1 MTKYAKYGIIKIV
14 IQNIC
19 AMTTDGIRA
28 HGLVIPAKM
37 GCITTNENYTNEV
50 IYMDF
55 ATIMKYLE
63 QGFTL
68 EQIEQMRTAN
78 EKNTAGKPAGGAA
91 SDTAPAADTAPAS
104 DPAPAS
110 DAAPAWVEGLSKSIE
125 KLTMTMQ
132 AQALANTSIS
142 APKDIQ
148 TQADEILA
156 NIINPTKTKE

>member
-1 MTKYAKYGIIKIV
+1 MTNYTKYGIIKLV

-19 AMTTDGIRA
+19 AMVTAGSGA
-28 HGLVIPAKM
+28 HGYTIPLKM
-37 GCITTNENYTNEV
+37 YCITTNENYTNEV

-55 ATIMKYLE
+55 ATIMKYME

-68 EQIEQMRTAN
+68 EQIEQMKTAN
-78 EKNTAGKPAGGAA
+78 EKNAAGSTPAGAAPAGAAAPETPAEPA
-91 SDTAPAADTAPAS
+91 SDTAPS
-104 DPAPAS
+104 
-110 DAAPAWVEGLSKSIE
+110 WVDSLTKSIE

-132 AQALANTSIS
+132 AQALANTSIN

>member
-1 MTKYAKYGIIKIV
+1 
-14 IQNIC
+14 
-19 AMTTDGIRA
+19 
-28 HGLVIPAKM
+28 
-37 GCITTNENYTNEV
+37 
-50 IYMDF
+50 MDF

-68 EQIEQMRTAN
+68 EQIEQMKTAN
-78 EKNTAGKPAGGAA
+78 EKNTAVKPAGDAPAGDAAPA
-91 SDTAPAADTAPAS
+91 SDPAPAADTAPA
-104 DPAPAS
+104 
-110 DAAPAWVEGLSKSIE
+110 WVDSLSKSIE

-132 AQALANTSIS
+132 AQALANTSIN

>member
-1 MTKYAKYGIIKIV
+1 
-14 IQNIC
+14 
-19 AMTTDGIRA
+19 
-28 HGLVIPAKM
+28 
-37 GCITTNENYTNEV
+37 
-50 IYMDF
+50 MDF

-78 EKNTAGKPAGGAA
+78 EKNTAEKPAGDTAPAAGAA
-91 SDTAPAADTAPAS
+91 PASDPAPAADTAPA
-104 DPAPAS
+104 
-110 DAAPAWVEGLSKSIE
+110 WVDSLSKSIE

-132 AQALANTSIS
+132 AQALANTSIN

-156 NIINPTKTKE
+156 NIINPTKSKE

>member
-1 MTKYAKYGIIKIV
+1 
-14 IQNIC
+14 
-19 AMTTDGIRA
+19 
-28 HGLVIPAKM
+28 
-37 GCITTNENYTNEV
+37 
-50 IYMDF
+50 MDF

-68 EQIEQMRTAN
+68 EQIEQMKTAN
-78 EKNTAGKPAGGAA
+78 EKNTAGNPAG
-91 SDTAPAADTAPAS
+91 DAPADPTSAAPAS
-104 DPAPAS
+104 DPAPAA
-110 DAAPAWVEGLSKSIE
+110 DTAPAWVEGLSKSIE

-156 NIINPTKTKE
+156 NIINPTKPKE

>member
-1 MTKYAKYGIIKIV
+1 
-14 IQNIC
+14 
-19 AMTTDGIRA
+19 
-28 HGLVIPAKM
+28 
-37 GCITTNENYTNEV
+37 
-50 IYMDF
+50 MDF

-68 EQIEQMRTAN
+68 EQIEQMKTAN
-78 EKNTAGKPAGGAA
+78 DKNTAAAPAG
-91 SDTAPAADTAPAS
+91 DNTPAE
-104 DPAPAS
+104 PAPAEP
-110 DAAPAWVEGLSKSIE
+110 APAWVDSLSKSIE